1 MDCQLIS
8 SADVAT
14 PPALAALPGANRT
27 PLFCRYSVASIV
39 VQYKE
44 GSMKKIFFAMFV
56 LAVLTVAGWKGDDR
70 RVEAAMPR
78 ESQAS
83 VDTGQVRKTTLRE
96 IANYPV
102 LREQARKW
110 FSLSASL

>member
-1 MDCQLIS
+1 
-8 SADVAT
+8 
-14 PPALAALPGANRT
+14 
-27 PLFCRYSVASIV
+27 
-39 VQYKE
+39 
-44 GSMKKIFFAMFV
+44 MFV

-102 LREQARKW
+102 LREQARNAAKEQVGMLTAV
-110 FSLSASL
+110 FCEEGADVRIVFKNEGE